1 MPTEI
6 QERESVVE
14 ELIDELVPEGLDW
27 ERLVVT
33 YPIPALLVAAFVGF
47 WLGRRHGPE
56 IIGAVSGFAAAE
68 VARNVEQLLGQE
80 AG

>member
-33 YPIPALLVAAFVGF
+33 YPIPALLVAALAGF

-56 IIGAVSGFAAAE
+56 ILGAISGFAAAE
-68 VARNVEQLLGQE
+68 VSHNVEQLLGRE